1 MSNLILASASPRRQE
16 LLGRIGLKF
25 DVRPSRINEERYRD
39 LPPGTR
45 VEALALAKARAAAA
59 EVMAPS
65 LKTAGGQVKT
75 RAVPDTPIGT
85 LILGA
90 DTLVVCQGQ
99 VLGKPASPADA
110 AAMLTFLSGRRHNV
124 YTGVAVVRVP
134 GEEARV
140 THARTAVT
148 FRRLTPDQIAA
159 YVATG
164 EPLDKAGAY
173 GIQGRGAL
181 LVAGIQG
188 DYFNVV
194 GLPLVKVEELLAAF
208 GVDVWGRL

>member
-1 MSNLILASASPRRQE
+1 MSRLILASASPRRRE
-16 LLGRIGLKF
+16 LLGRIGLQF
-25 DVRPSRINEERYRD
+25 DVHPSRIDEDRYRD
-39 LPPGTR
+39 LPPEAR
-45 VEALALAKARAAAA
+45 VEALALAKARAVAAGLTDA
-59 EVMAPS
+59 LV
-65 LKTAGGQVKT
+65 
-75 RAVPDTPIGT
+75 
-85 LILGA
+85 LGA

-99 VLGKPASPADA
+99 VLGKPDSPAMA
-110 AAMLTFLSGRRHNV
+110 TAMLTMLSGRTHSV

-159 YVATG
+159 YVATR

-173 GIQGRGAL
+173 GIQGYGAL
-181 LVAGIQG
+181 LVEGIQG

-194 GLPLVKVEELLAAF
+194 GLPLVKVEELLTAF
-208 GVDVWGRL
+208 GVNVWGRL